1 MSRKILVTG
10 GAGFI
15 GSNFIRYMLD
25 KYPHYEIIN
34 YDLLTYA
41 GNPENVRDLEKL
53 SNYEFIHGDILDTPK
68 LDILRNVDAIIN
80 FAAESHVDRSIGR
93 AGDFISTNVMG
104 TLSLLE
110 VCKTR
115 RISRFIQVST
125 DEVYGSKKKGSFK
138 ERDRLDPSS
147 PYSASKASS
156 DLLALSYYKTHNVP
170 VIVTRSSNNFGPYQY
185 PEKLIPLFTTN
196 AIKDERLPIYGDGEN
211 VRDWIY
217 VEDNCSAIDA
227 VLHKGLVG
235 HVYNIGGGNEV
246 TNNDISK
253 IILDKLSK
261 PETLVSF
268 VKDRLGHDFR
278 YSINCDKVK
287 KLGWEPSYKFEDAM
301 EKTIDW
307 YKDNPQWWKPLL
319 ESRS

>member
-25 KYPHYEIIN
+25 KYPHYEILN

-41 GNPENVRDLEKL
+41 GNPENVRDLEKRD
-53 SNYEFIHGDILDTPK
+53 NYDFVHGDILDTPK
-68 LDILRNVDAIIN
+68 LDILRGIDAIIN
-80 FAAESHVDRSIGR
+80 FAAESHVDRSIGKP
-93 AGDFISTNVMG
+93 GNFISTNVMG

-110 VCKTR
+110 MCKTR

-147 PYSASKASS
+147 PYSASKASA
-156 DLLALSYYKTHNVP
+156 DLLALSYYKTHKVP
-170 VIVTRSSNNFGPYQY
+170 VIVTRSSNNYGPYQY

-196 AIKDERLPIYGDGEN
+196 AIRDERLPIYGDGQN

-217 VEDNCSAIDA
+217 VEDNCSALDA

-235 HVYNIGGGNEV
+235 QIYNIGGGNEI
-246 TNNDISK
+246 TNNEISE
-253 IILDKLSK
+253 IILEKLSK
-261 PETLVSF
+261 PDSLVSF
-268 VKDRLGHDFR
+268 VRDRPGHDFR

-287 KLGWEPSYKFEDAM
+287 KLGWEPSYNFEDAM
-301 EKTIDW
+301 EKTIEW
-307 YKDNPQWWKPLL
+307 YKDNPDWWKPLL

>member
-10 GAGFI
+10 GSGFI

-41 GNPENVRDLEKL
+41 GNPENVRDLEEKD
-53 SNYEFIHGDILDTPK
+53 NYEFVHGDILDTPK
-68 LDILRNVDAIIN
+68 LDILRGISAIVH

-115 RISRFIQVST
+115 GISRFIHVST

-147 PYSASKASS
+147 PYAASKASS

-196 AIKDERLPIYGDGEN
+196 AIRDERLPIYGDGEN

-217 VEDNCSAIDA
+217 VEDNCSAIDT

-235 HVYNIGGGNEV
+235 QIYNIGGGNEV
-246 TNNDISK
+246 TNNEISK
-253 IILDKLSK
+253 IILDRLSK

-268 VKDRLGHDFR
+268 VRDRLGHDFR

-301 EKTIDW
+301 EKTIEW
-307 YKDNPQWWKPLL
+307 YKDNPKWWKPLL